1 MPDSY
6 PFPMYSGIFEPKH
19 YKQIGAALWFFSWC
33 INSTTKESEE
43 EDGVIW
49 GYVHGKKPMKLSELA
64 APFGV
69 NDKTVGRW
77 IEALEQH
84 GYIRTTRAPYGL
96 IISVRNSKKRTDKN
110 VLSDDIEQTNMSDLS
125 QTKQTNMSDHEPI
138 LPERTD
144 KNVLSNKDLDL
155 ITTITTITKPP
166 IIQLIEAYCNLH
178 NKIEFN
184 LNTRERDLMFKFVKE
199 IPIDLI
205 IKTMN
210 QIYVERI
217 ADTNITS
224 FLYYQSPI
232 NQAWETVK
240 AITEGVS
247 IPSGVPVS
255 TVPIGEDPITGRV
268 PIPSVALGSP
278 RRTKKQLGIAEL
290 RRKAEEERARGKSG
304 SN

>member
-43 EDGVIW
+43 EDGVNW
-49 GYVHGKKPMKLSELA
+49 GYVHGKRPLKLSELA

-77 IEALEQH
+77 IEALENH

-96 IISVRNSKKRTDKN
+96 IIAVRNSKKRTDKY
-110 VLSDDIEQTNMSDLS
+110 VRSDEPEQTNMSDLS
-125 QTKQTNMSDHEPI
+125 TTEQTNMSDHHAN

-144 KNVLSNKDLDL
+144 NNVHSNKDLDL
-155 ITTITTITKPP
+155 TITTTTTKPP
-166 IIQLIEAYCNLH
+166 IIHLIEAYCTLH
-178 NKIEFN
+178 KKIEFN
-184 LNTRERDLMFKFVKE
+184 LSTKERDLMFKLVKQ
-199 IPIDLI
+199 IPVDLI
-205 IKTMN
+205 IKTMK
-210 QIYVERI
+210 QIYLERI
-217 ADTNITS
+217 GDTNITS

-232 NQAWETVK
+232 NQAWEAVK

-255 TVPIGEDPITGRV
+255 TVALGEDSITSRV
-268 PIPSVALGSP
+268 PAPIVALGTP
-278 RRTKKQLGIAEL
+278 RRTKQQIELEDL
-290 RRKAEEERARGKSG
+290 RRRREEGRQRGQD
-304 SN
+304 